1 MNYFWTKLFRKHYD
15 FKNIEGVRLKEAFT
29 IGTIKYFEPEDL
41 MNLPYQRGLACI
53 DAFNQLRLG
62 VFPEDIE
69 YVCDEVDKM
78 YEKSRLGV
86 QDLIRVKH
94 YLNRIRE
101 RTKDTF
107 RHPDLMYKLA
117 SVSFIDESES
127 PIIYDAVYA
136 QKKIEYWKNHKSVTD
151 FFLQMP
157 IKRLI
162 PYLPGCEDN
171 SQVYLTLMEQL
182 KKEENILAEA
192 FTAISDKQK
201 KDLPNSQSRQSA
213 KPIEPNSKRLRR

>member
-1 MNYFWTKLFRKHYD
+1 MNYFWTKLFRKHYN
-15 FKNIEGVRLKEAFT
+15 FKNMEGVRLKHAFT
-29 IGTIKYFEPEDL
+29 IGTVDYYEPEDL

-69 YVCDEVDKM
+69 YVCDQVDKI
-78 YEKSRLGV
+78 YSQTKLGIN
-86 QDLIRVKH
+86 DLIRVKH

-101 RTKDTF
+101 RSKDVF

-117 SVSFIDESES
+117 SVSFIDESEN
-127 PIIYDAVYA
+127 PLIYDPVYA
-136 QKKIEYWKNHKSVTD
+136 GKKIEYWKKHNSVTD

-157 IKRLI
+157 IQRLI
-162 PYLPGCEDN
+162 PFLAPSEDN

-182 KKEENILAEA
+182 KTEENILTEA
-192 FTAISDKQK
+192 FTAISD
-201 KDLPNSQSRQSA
+201 SQRKASQNLQSKPSA
-213 KPIEPNSKRLRR
+213 KGTGRNLKR

>member
-69 YVCDEVDKM
+69 YICNEVDKM
-78 YEKSRLGV
+78 YEKNRLDV
-86 QDLIRVKH
+86 SDLIRVKH

-101 RTKDTF
+101 RSKDTF

-117 SVSFIDESES
+117 SVCFIDESEN
-127 PIIYDAVYA
+127 PLIYDAVYA
-136 QKKIEYWKNHKSVTD
+136 QKKIEYWKKHKSVAD
-151 FFLQMP
+151 FFLQIP

-162 PYLPGCEDN
+162 PFLVACEDN
-171 SQVYLTLMEQL
+171 SQVYLKLMEQL
-182 KKEENILAEA
+182 KTEENILTEA
-192 FTAISDKQK
+192 FTAISERQK
-201 KDLPNSQSRQSA
+201 KDLQNSQSRPFA
-213 KPIEPNSKRLRR
+213 KPTGRNSKPSKR